1 MLLPSAVQATFACI
15 TGFRNPTVMQAFGN
29 AFAAV
34 ESRDILLATK
44 IRQNNTDLTLS

>member
-1 MLLPSAVQATFACI
+1 MPLTSAVQATYACI
-15 TGFRNPTVMQAFGN
+15 TGFRKPIVMLAFGN

-34 ESRDILLATK
+34 ESNDILLDTK